1 MSKDNAMT
9 VRGGRDRGFTLI
21 EVLVAFAILAFTLAA
36 AYGVFADASRAVAS
50 GERYGVAL
58 ALAETRLAEVDAAT
72 ADDVWDSEGEF
83 GGAYRWR
90 VETRALPDGPA
101 ENVQLVPVAVSV
113 TVTWES
119 GGPVVLESV
128 RLRQR

>member
-1 MSKDNAMT
+1 MT
-9 VRGGRDRGFTLI
+9 APGGRDRGFTLI

-58 ALAETRLAEVDAAT
+58 ALAESRLAEVDAAP
-72 ADDVWDSEGEF
+72 ADEVWDSEGEF
-83 GGAYRWR
+83 AGTYRWR
-90 VETRALPDGPA
+90 VETRAFPDSPA
-101 ENVQLVPVAVSV
+101 KTDRLEPVVVAV

-119 GGPVVLESV
+119 GGPVVLETI
-128 RLRQR
+128 RLRRR

>member
-1 MSKDNAMT
+1 MT
-9 VRGGRDRGFTLI
+9 VRQGRDKGFTLI

-58 ALAETRLAEVDAAT
+58 ALAESRLAEIDAAP
-72 ADDVWDSEGEF
+72 ADETWEGAGEF
-83 GGAYRWR
+83 NGTHRWR
-90 VETRALPDGPA
+90 VETRALPDSPA
-101 ENVQLVPVAVSV
+101 GRDQFEPVVVTV
-113 TVTWES
+113 TVTWET
-119 GGPVVLESV
+119 GGPVALETI

>member
-1 MSKDNAMT
+1 VVS
-9 VRGGRDRGFTLI
+9 VRNGQDRGFTLI

-58 ALAETRLAEVDAAT
+58 ALAESRLAEVDAAP
-72 ADDVWDSEGEF
+72 ADEAWDSGGEF
-83 GGAYRWR
+83 AGTYRWQ
-90 VETRALPDGPA
+90 VETRALPDSPA
-101 ENVQLVPVAVSV
+101 DNVRLEPVVVAV

-119 GGPVVLESV
+119 GGPVVLESI
-128 RLRQR
+128 RLRPR